1 VKLNVSSGQKRPG
14 IETITKENN
23 MKNKVSI
30 IGAGMTGSTTAHWL
44 AEREIADLVL
54 VDVVE
59 GMPQGKALDLQQAL
73 PVIGKD
79 VRVMGSN
86 DYSATAGSDIVVI
99 TAGLPRKPGMSRDD
113 LLFANAE
120 IVRKATEETI
130 KYSPE
135 AIFIILTN
143 PLDAMAYLA
152 MKVAGV
158 APQRVVGQAGI
169 LDSARMRAFVAME
182 LGVSVENI
190 HCYVLGGHGDEMVP
204 LTRAS
209 NVAGVPLED
218 ILPAGRLEAIVDRT
232 RKGGGEIVSLL
243 KTGSAYYAPAAAI
256 AQMADA
262 ILKDKHLIVPASAY
276 LQGEYGLNDI
286 FFGVPAQLGRKGV
299 EKVIEYKLSEKELAD
314 LQKSAQGC
322 AENIAKLK

>member
-1 VKLNVSSGQKRPG
+1 
-14 IETITKENN
+14 
-23 MKNKVSI
+23 MKCKTKVSI
-30 IGAGMTGSTTAHWL
+30 IGAGMTGATTAHWL
-44 AEREIADLVL
+44 ADWDLADLVL

-59 GMPQGKALDLQQAL
+59 GIPQGKALDLLEAM

-79 VRVMGSN
+79 VRVVGSN
-86 DYSATAGSDIVVI
+86 DYDATIGSDVIVI

-130 KYSPE
+130 KRSPE
-135 AIFIILTN
+135 AIFVILTN
-143 PLDAMAYLA
+143 PLDPMAYLA

-158 APQRVVGQAGI
+158 EPQRVVGQAGI

-182 LGVSVENI
+182 LGISVENI

-204 LTRAS
+204 LTRIS
-209 NVAGVPLED
+209 NVAGVPLAE
-218 ILPAGRLEAIVDRT
+218 ILPADRLEAIVERT

-243 KTGSAYYAPAAAI
+243 KTGSAFYAPAVAI
-256 AQMADA
+256 AQMVEA

-276 LQGEYGLNDI
+276 LQGEYGLRDI
-286 FFGVPAQLGRKGV
+286 FFGVPVQIGRNGV
-299 EKVIEYKLSEKELAD
+299 ERIFEYQLSEQELSD
-314 LQKSAQGC
+314 LRRSAQAVG
-322 AENIAKLK
+322 ESIAKLNL